1 MPPCRDA
8 AARHAAAATP
18 CAATLRRHYFID
30 YAITPP
36 FFAIFGRHAATLRL
50 LRRHYCHAACRHC
63 CLLIF
68 TFADFHS
75 SRHFIDIFDYCR
87 LRRH

>member
-36 FFAIFGRHAATLRL
+36 FSPFSAAMPPHCDYYVAIIATSL
-50 LRRHYCHAACRHC
+50 A
-63 CLLIF
+63 
-68 TFADFHS
+68 
-75 SRHFIDIFDYCR
+75 FIAVC
-87 LRRH
+87 